1 MWKNFLDWQQWLIFA
16 GSVLAAVGVA
26 LLVHYLLIRCAR
38 SLARRTTSEADEL
51 LIQHLRRPVRWLLIV
66 FAVYLATEAFQFPG
80 GLGNFVRQAFG
91 IASIAVVA
99 WLLIRVTSAL
109 SAIVLLRFQID
120 VKDNRRARG
129 VHTQMDVLRRLLTV
143 AIIVVALA
151 SILMT
156 FPRVHQLGATLL
168 ASAGIA
174 GIILGL
180 AAQKTLGNLIAGLQI
195 VFTQPLRIDDVV
207 IVEGEWGR
215 IEEITLTYVV
225 VRIWDLRRLIV
236 PITYFIEKPFQNWTR
251 VSADLLAAV
260 SLYVDYT
267 VPVEAV
273 RAELSRILAGSDLWD
288 RKVNVLQVTNAT
300 DRVVEVRALMSAAN
314 SGAAWDLRCLVRE
327 KLIEFLR
334 AQYPRALPRTR
345 AELEKSESRDG
356 DAAPEE
362 PGRVRTA
369 GPGRA
374 VRRRKN

>member
-1 MWKNFLDWQQWLIFA
+1 MWKDFLDWQQWLIFA
-16 GSVLAAVGVA
+16 GSVLVAVGIA
-26 LLVHYLLIRCAR
+26 LLVHYLLVRCAR
-38 SLARRTTSEADEL
+38 SLARRTASQADEL
-51 LIQHLRRPVRWLLIV
+51 LIQHLRQPVRWLLIV
-66 FAVYLATEAFQFPG
+66 LAVYLATEAFQFPG
-80 GLGNFVRQAFG
+80 GLDSFVRQAFG
-91 IASIAVVA
+91 IALIMVVA
-99 WLLIRVTSAL
+99 WLLIRATSAL

-120 VKDNRRARG
+120 VKDNLRARG

-143 AIIVVALA
+143 VIIVVALA

-156 FPRVHQLGATLL
+156 FPRVRQLGATLL

-195 VFTQPLRIDDVV
+195 IFTQPLRLDDVV

-225 VRIWDLRRLIV
+225 VRIWDLRRFIV

-251 VSADLLAAV
+251 VSADLLATV

-273 RAELSRILAGSDLWD
+273 RAELGRILAGSDLWD

-300 DRVVEVRALMSAAN
+300 DRVVELRALMSAAD

-345 AELEKSESRDG
+345 AELEKSEGRDG
-356 DAAPEE
+356 DAATDE
-362 PGRVRTA
+362 PGRVRTV